1 MKNKKRFYNIFWRWH
16 FYAGIFIAPLLITLT
31 ISGIGYLFYTDVEN
45 QLYDDLFF
53 GDSNKSE
60 SVSIDEAIGNAEN
73 QYEGYSVA
81 KVSVLNGDYNTR
93 FTMTNTEGKQKYLFV
108 DNHNQIVGSQN
119 AASTYSN
126 VMRGLHSSLFV
137 GGTVVNYLV
146 ELAACWAIFLLI
158 SGVYMSFKGKVFKRQ
173 KGTNNKR
180 QKHKKLHA
188 ITGTIIAIPMVILI
202 FTGLPWSALMGNFIY
217 SAAQS
222 HPSIGIPEL
231 QQVPPTSEINEIPW
245 ATRKNEAPTS
255 SDAHAHHNGMAGMTN
270 MTNQNNMLSVQ
281 QLMENIDESQI
292 SKPYSIVY
300 PMSEDGV
307 YTVSKGSNTGI
318 TGLDV
323 SPNEEVTIYFDQYSG
338 KLISKVG
345 YEDYGILG
353 KWFTWGIP
361 LHEGHLFGWPNKIIN
376 LVVCLAFI
384 TIIIWGYKMWLDRKV
399 KGKLSAPPKTLM
411 GKSFVGF
418 IILLVTLGIVMPL
431 FGLSLIAIAFI
442 ELIIYLLQKNKN
454 SSINES
460 IR

>member
-31 ISGIGYLFYTDVEN
+31 ISGIGYLFYTNVEN
-45 QLYDDLFF
+45 QLYDHLFF
-53 GDSNKSE
+53 GNSNNNE
-60 SVSIDEAIGNAEN
+60 SVSIDRAIETAESN
-73 QYEGYSVA
+73 FNGYSVA
-81 KVSVLNGDYNTR
+81 KVSVLNDDYNTR
-93 FTMTNTEGKQKYLFV
+93 FTMTNTEGDQKYVFI
-108 DNHNQIVGSQN
+108 DDHNQIVGSQN
-119 AASTYSN
+119 TATTYSN
-126 VMRGLHSSLFV
+126 VMRGLHSSLLV

-188 ITGTIIAIPMVILI
+188 ITGSIIAIPMVILI
-202 FTGLPWSALMGNFIY
+202 FTGLPWSALMGDVIY
-217 SAAQS
+217 STAQS

-255 SDAHAHHNGMAGMTN
+255 ADAHAHHHGMASN
-270 MTNQNNMLSVQ
+270 MADNENMISLQ
-281 QLMENIDESQI
+281 QLMEKIDESHI

-307 YTVSKGSNTGI
+307 YTVSKGSNTGV

-323 SPNEEVTIYFDQYSG
+323 SPNEEVTSYFDQYSG

-353 KWFTWGIP
+353 KWYTWGIP

-376 LVVCLAFI
+376 LLVCLAFL
-384 TIIIWGYKMWLDRKV
+384 TIIIWGYKMWGDRKV
-399 KGKLSAPPKTLM
+399 KGQLSAPPKTPM
-411 GKSFVGF
+411 GKSFGGF
-418 IILLVTLGIVMPL
+418 IVLLVILGIIMPL
-431 FGLSLIAIAFI
+431 FGLSLIVIALI
-442 ELIIYLLQKNKN
+442 ELIVSLLQKNKN
-454 SSINES
+454 SSV
-460 IR
+460 

>member
-1 MKNKKRFYNIFWRWH
+1 MKSKKRFYNIFWRWH

-31 ISGIGYLFYTDVEN
+31 ISGIGYLFYTNVEN
-45 QLYDDLFF
+45 QMYDHLFF
-53 GDSNKSE
+53 GDSTKSE
-60 SVSIDEAIGNAEN
+60 NVSIDEAIENAEN
-73 QYEGYSVA
+73 QYDGYSVT
-81 KVSVLNGDYNTR
+81 KLIVLKDDYNTR
-93 FTMTNTEGKQKYLFV
+93 FTMTNTEGDQKYVFI
-108 DNHNQIVGSQN
+108 DDHNQIVGSQN
-119 AASTYSN
+119 AATTYSN

-146 ELAACWAIFLLI
+146 ELAACWAIFLLV

-173 KGTNNKR
+173 KGTKNKR
-180 QKHKKLHA
+180 QDHKKLHS

-217 SAAQS
+217 STAQS
-222 HPSIGIPEL
+222 HPSLGFTEL
-231 QQVPPTSEINEIPW
+231 NEVPPTSDINEIPW

-255 SDAHAHHNGMAGMTN
+255 SDAHAHHNGMAGMSN
-270 MTNQNNMLSVQ
+270 MTDSNKISVQ
-281 QLMENIDESQI
+281 QLMEKVDESQI

-300 PMSEDGV
+300 PTGEDGV
-307 YTVSKGSNTGI
+307 YTVSKGSNTGV

-323 SPNEEVTIYFDQYSG
+323 SPYEEMTTYFDQYSG
-338 KLISKVG
+338 KLISKVD

-376 LVVCLAFI
+376 LLVCLAFL
-384 TIIIWGYKMWLDRKV
+384 TVIIWGYKMWLDRKM
-399 KGKLSAPPKTLM
+399 KGKLSAPPKTPI

-418 IILLVTLGIVMPL
+418 IILLVILGIIMPL
-431 FGLSLIAIAFI
+431 FGLSLIVIAFI

-454 SSINES
+454 SNINEP